1 MATRLDFATAPT
13 QNKQLLEWVDE
24 MAVLLEPDAIEWS
37 DGSEAEWT
45 RLTEQMVA
53 AGTMLKLNEQLRP
66 NSFLARSDPS
76 DVARVES
83 RTYICSQRE
92 VDAGPTNN
100 WMEPTEMRATLNPIM
115 KGAMRGRTMYV
126 VPFSM
131 GPLGSRIAQ
140 LGVELTDSPYVVVNM
155 KIMTRMGQA
164 ALDEIGEFGEFV
176 PAVHTVGYPLVDA
189 DGNSKPDVAWPC
201 NDTKYIVHFPETRE
215 IWSYGSGYGGNALL
229 GKKCFALR
237 IASAMAR
244 DEGWMAEHM
253 LVLKLTSP
261 ANDVKYITA
270 AFPSACGK
278 TNLAMLEPTIPGW
291 TVETIGDDI
300 AWMRFGEDG
309 RLYAINPEAGFFGV
323 APGTGMSTNANA
335 VRSLSGNSIFTNVA
349 LTDDGDIW
357 WEGFTDEAPEHL
369 IDWKGNDWTPAS
381 AEPSS
386 HPNAR
391 FTVPAGQCPSIAPN
405 WEDPAG
411 VPIDAI
417 LFGGRRATN
426 VPLVSEA
433 FDWAHGVFVGSSVS
447 SEQTAAAEGT
457 VGALRRDP
465 FAMLPFCGYNMAD
478 YWGHW
483 LKIGG
488 FTTPEKLPRIYSV
501 NWFRKD
507 TNGKFIWPGFG
518 ENARVLEWI
527 VNRLSD
533 KAEAVDTP
541 IGRIPAPGAL
551 NTDGLDVTQDQM
563 AELFAV
569 NADSWLAETD
579 LTKEYY
585 AEFGDRVP
593 AELNAQLQGLRDR
606 LGESGNEN

>member
-1 MATRLDFATAPT
+1 MAARLDFTVAPT

-45 RLTEQMVA
+45 RLTSQMVD
-53 AGTMLKLNEQLRP
+53 AGTMIKLSEELRP
-66 NSFLARSDPS
+66 NSFLIRSHPS

-92 VDAGPTNN
+92 IDAGPTNN
-100 WMEPTEMRATLNPIM
+100 WMEPTEMRSTLNSLM

-140 LGVELTDSPYVVVNM
+140 LGVEITDSPYVVVSM

-164 ALDEIGEFGEFV
+164 ALDQIGEFGEFV
-176 PAVHTVGYPLVDA
+176 PAVHSVGYPLVDEA
-189 DGNSKPDVAWPC
+189 GNSIPDLAWPC

-253 LVLKLTSP
+253 LILKLTSP
-261 ANDVKYITA
+261 ANDVKYVTA

-278 TNLAMLEPTIPGW
+278 TNLAMLEPTVPGW
-291 TVETIGDDI
+291 SVETIGDDI

-335 VRSLSGNSIFTNVA
+335 VRSLTGNSIFTNVA

-357 WEGFTDEAPEHL
+357 WEGLTDEAPAHL

-381 AEPSS
+381 ADPSS

-433 FDWAHGVFVGSSVS
+433 FDWAHGVFIGSSVS

-483 LKIGG
+483 LKIGS
-488 FTTPEKLPRIYSV
+488 FTSPDKLPRIYSV

-507 TNGKFIWPGFG
+507 SDGKFMWPGFG
-518 ENARVLEWI
+518 ENSRVLEWI

-541 IGRIPAPGAL
+541 IGRVPAPGAL
-551 NTDGLDVTQDQM
+551 NTVGLDVTDAQL

-569 NADSWLAETD
+569 NTDSWLAETD
-579 LTKEYY
+579 LTQEYY
-585 AEFGDRVP
+585 AGFGDRVP
-593 AELNAQLQGLRDR
+593 AELNEQLQGLRDR
-606 LGESGNEN
+606 LKNA